1 MDDLKAW
8 FVVQNSKNGSCDPD
22 GGSNYQYG
30 RSKCQE
36 GSRSVNCD
44 SLPVHCIALI
54 VGQYYA
60 KHVYRTI
67 CNIQKNHDNMQ
78 NNMQLI
84 MGVSEL
90 KNRYQNLA
98 KFHMHNMHSIF

>member
-1 MDDLKAW
+1 MYKKIENCTDRTRVGAMVVGAMVDLQAW

-22 GGSNYQYG
+22 GGSNNQYG

-54 VGQYYA
+54 VWLPQ
-60 KHVYRTI
+60 TW
-67 CNIQKNHDNMQ
+67 D
-78 NNMQLI
+78 
-84 MGVSEL
+84 
-90 KNRYQNLA
+90 
-98 KFHMHNMHSIF
+98 